1 MIVDKLKRRILE
13 SQEKDGFIYN
23 KGVPEKI
30 LKWAD
35 YWKDDWFE
43 VFNKLLR
50 RMKKDGGAPDNNN
63 EGGQVVNNLLG
74 KNKYMAIF
82 FTKHPQGYCII
93 YDFKI
98 DPRNSY

>member
-1 MIVDKLKRRILE
+1 MTVDKLKSRILE
-13 SQEKDGFIYN
+13 SQEKDGFIYS

-35 YWKDDWFE
+35 YWKEDWFA

-50 RMKKDGGAPDNNN
+50 RIKKGGAPDQNDK
-63 EGGQVVNNLLG
+63 GWDVVNNLLG
-74 KNKYMAIF
+74 NNRYMAIF
-82 FTKHPQGYCII
+82 FTKYPQGHCII

-98 DPRNSY
+98 DSLQ